1 MANFGSSDATSVLRT
16 LRRLA
21 MLVAVAIAVMIIGC
35 GMTTRVDA
43 GHVGIRVRLAG
54 SDRGVSDMP
63 TVTGWVFYNPL
74 TEQIVIFPT
83 SVQNIVWTASTQEG
97 KAIDESI
104 TFSSTEGVNINADI
118 GLSFHIEPTMAP
130 KLYGRF
136 RQNDMLALADGYM
149 RNSVREAFNDVASKM
164 PVQDI
169 YGAGKSK
176 MLGDVVAKCREVL
189 GKDGIVIDQLTINGT
204 LRLPQ
209 NVADAINRAME
220 ATQNAIQSENRVRQV
235 RAEADQAITQAH
247 GQAEATRQKADGE
260 ADGLL
265 IRARAEAKA
274 NEIIRLSMSPAV
286 LQYRSVERWDG
297 KLPAYNGG
305 GQIPMLTIDATKL
318 ALGMDEA
325 TRERKLK
332 DLLAEDAPGAGSSGQ
347 SGQAAAKTDGTAAD
361 NKPAST
367 PPAPAPATPPQVPA
381 KPPTK
386 K

>member
-1 MANFGSSDATSVLRT
+1 MARLGANLGGDIGRAV
-16 LRRLA
+16 RRLA
-21 MLVAVAIAVMIIGC
+21 LVGVVAFLLLFLGC
-35 GMTTRVDA
+35 TTTTRVDA

-54 SDRGVSDMP
+54 SERGISDMP
-63 TVTGWVFYNPL
+63 VVTGWVWYNPV
-74 TEQIVIFPT
+74 TEQIVVFPT
-83 SVQNIVWTASTQEG
+83 SVQNVVWTASPHEG
-97 KAIDESI
+97 KPIDESI

-118 GLSFHIEPTMAP
+118 GLSFHIEPSMAP

-136 RQNDMLALADGYM
+136 RQNNMLALADGYM
-149 RNSVREAFNDVASKM
+149 RNAVREAFNEVASKM

-176 MLGDVVAKCREVL
+176 MLGDVTGKCRDVL

-235 RAEADQAITQAH
+235 KAEAEQAIAQAH
-247 GQAEATRQKADGE
+247 GGAEAARQKAQGD
-260 ADGLL
+260 ADALL

-274 NEIIRLSMSPAV
+274 NEIIRLSMSPTV
-286 LQYRSVERWDG
+286 LQYRALEHWDG
-297 KLPAYNGG
+297 KLPTYNGS

-318 ALGMDEA
+318 ATGMDEA
-325 TRERKLK
+325 TRTKRLK
-332 DLLAEDAPGAGSSGQ
+332 ELLEDDAAKPAPAADAPAPP
-347 SGQAAAKTDGTAAD
+347 AA
-361 NKPAST
+361 
-367 PPAPAPATPPQVPA
+367 PAPAPA
-381 KPPTK
+381 K